1 MWPALALRGRF
12 ARNAFVPDSQR
23 TSHFTW
29 TPSQRG
35 VLLVLLTILFI
46 SLATRYACNSMYV
59 SDPQPD
65 VPPRYHELADRI
77 DPNTADWQT
86 LAALPGIGERR
97 ARDIVDYRERKRAQ
111 AADPNLVVYDAPG
124 DLLYVRGVGAAIVEG
139 MKPYL
144 LFPATNRSAT
154 SAAL

>member
-1 MWPALALRGRF
+1 LF
-12 ARNAFVPDSQR
+12 ARNGVVPDAPRGSQ
-23 TSHFTW
+23 FTW
-29 TPSQRG
+29 TESQRR
-35 VLLVLLTILFI
+35 VLLVLLTVLFV

-65 VPPRYHELADRI
+65 VPPRYYELADRI
-77 DPNTADWQT
+77 DPNTVDWQT

-97 ARDIVDYRERKRAQ
+97 ARDIVEYRERKRAQ
-111 AADPNLVVYDAPG
+111 AGDPALVVFDAPG
-124 DLLYVRGVGAAIVEG
+124 DLLYVKGVGVAIVDG
-139 MKPYL
+139 LKPYL